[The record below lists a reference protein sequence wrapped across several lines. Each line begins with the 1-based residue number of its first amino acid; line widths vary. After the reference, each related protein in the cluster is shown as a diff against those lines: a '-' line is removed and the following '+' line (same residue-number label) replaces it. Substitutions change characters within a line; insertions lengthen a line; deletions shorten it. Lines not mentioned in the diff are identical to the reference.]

1 VTFTACDGPAAHRGQ
16 LGDDPVLE
24 VEVRSAENGFNL
36 PPHLISRPGLRT
48 LQAKIH
54 DAWVAATVAA

>member
-1 VTFTACDGPAAHRGQ
+1 MLD
-16 LGDDPVLE
+16 
-24 VEVRSAENGFNL
+24 VEVRSAENAFNL